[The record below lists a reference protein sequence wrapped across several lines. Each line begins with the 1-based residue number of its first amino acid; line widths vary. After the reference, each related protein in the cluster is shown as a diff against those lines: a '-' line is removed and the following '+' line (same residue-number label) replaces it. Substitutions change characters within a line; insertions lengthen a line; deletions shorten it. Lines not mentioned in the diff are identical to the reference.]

1 MVRRPPRST
10 RTDTLFPYTSLFRSP
25 PRRDET
31 DETFPARH
39 LIGVEPFEVFDHR
52 RLDGVGVVA
61 ILKDGARQRID
72 IDAVFGTFR
81 RDNLRGG
88 ETPRARDDLIG
99 IGSAIGADDQRN
111 ANAPTPHGRTHSRT
125 DWRLAG
131 RLV

>member
-72 IDAVFGTFR
+72 IYAVFGTFR

-88 ETPRARDDLIG
+88 ETPRARDHPNS
-99 IGSAIGADDQRN
+99 IGSALKSAER
-111 ANAPTPHGRTHSRT
+111 R
-125 DWRLAG
+125 
-131 RLV
+131 